1 MRQPT
6 LPLEMI
12 WLSAS
17 RNKPPCSN
25 KGVHRVYTVMG
36 VKNRPQCYFD
46 VEINRA
52 PVGRI
57 VFELFSD
64 VCPKTCKNF
73 LFLCTGEKGL
83 GKKTRKQ
90 LCYKGSTFHRIVKEF
105 MVQGG
110 DFSEGNGR
118 GGESIYGGYF
128 EDENFVLKHDREF
141 LLSMANRGRDT
152 NGSQF
157 FITTKP
163 APHLDGVHVVF
174 GQVITGFD
182 TIKEIENL
190 KTDAASRPYADVR
203 IIDCGE
209 FVPKSASHVTERKKK
224 VTAAYSSHE
233 SETSSDSSTSSKSS
247 ESETETE
254 EERERRR
261 KRKRKMR
268 NKHSK
273 RRKETRSKKRK
284 ISSNQKSHNGVG
296 EEDDKDKE
304 LNPKRQKLSVRP
316 EEIPP
321 VPENRFLLR
330 RDLPK
335 PDTEPKVQEAPST
348 HNDQKPVV
356 SKSGR
361 KIKGRGTMRYRT
373 PSKSRSHSESELD
386 EESSETPP
394 HWKEEMQRVRTYRA
408 ASLEKWTKGDKLKS
422 ESRRW
427 SDRSASPWSR
437 SWSHD
442 GYYSDDHS
450 RRKSSHSKRP
460 KKERRKIKAK
470 KKSKKL
476 KHSRRHK
483 VHKHKTKETPVPPE
497 SARSLSC
504 KTKSS
509 LEHEKKSPSS
519 VSSRHSSESAWS
531 ESSSHQSS
539 SASTASRSYS
549 RSKSRS
555 RSKGRSRSRSRSRSG
570 SRSRSRTRS
579 RSRSRSRSRCSSSS
593 NSSRSRSTSRS
604 SSKSRH
610 ERRRSTRTHFEN
622 LNQTKLDTS
631 RVAAKENEK
640 NVTLTAT
647 VEAVPAVPLSESPP
661 PSRWRPGQKPWK
673 PSYVRIQEAQ
683 AKLSE
688 TTPTLSS
695 RDSRCSREDDLS
707 PSLRKQHRSSDTRR
721 HYNSDR
727 ESDRSS
733 TSDYQKSSRSRGFS
747 SRSRSRSYSRSR
759 SRSSSRSWSPTKSPY
774 RESSYSKSSSH
785 SYESVELCVASN
797 EEKYGKIRKKNSV
810 SNKHDKNQ
818 QAISTT
824 NHANKERATGKK
836 YEKEHALLSSHC
848 SSGSDSVRYDRE
860 KGKTESKRHN
870 VSNSQTESLK
880 KNHSSKKAEGKCER
894 SSKISTREHS
904 NVKYGS
910 SNDRVQRPRKKSARN
925 KSTERKSS
933 SGSYSKD
940 EETTK
945 KVHKKAKS
953 KSETESETEQ
963 SKSSK
968 VQSGSTSEEGE
979 VVQKSDGCETEGKTS
994 SRRPDSRPEVCS
1006 AKSSASSSSEASSRQ
1021 PSVRRSSVASS
1032 SSGSA
1037 RENEKRR
1044 KKKVKHKL
1052 KSKKRSKSKGTKF
1065 KKKSEKKKV
1074 KKVPKT
1080 KEKFHW
1086 QPPLEFGEEEEEE
1099 TKTDGPGASDVKS
1112 KVRNTLP
1119 NVGRHDAEN
1128 SVVNCAAPVKV
1139 SHPGKE
1145 SAEMHE
1151 SPTSASGLKWEAES
1165 PPKQKKSDSAK
1176 AEATVAKSP
1185 GVADKPKPP
1194 NQNIRC
1200 ATPEKCTSS
1209 SSMQKSSEK
1218 EASASEAGGSKGAK
1232 SSGIKSE
1239 SDPTAEKAGQNK
1251 KEPNGAETVQPSDL
1265 NGSTTESGTRAENEL
1280 TDSNKWKP
1288 LKVLPSVPAASPI
1301 VNTEVKVEATESDN
1315 KPQGLKIE
1323 IKSKNKV
1330 KPGSL
1335 FDEVRRTARLNQRQR
1350 NQETSSEEDSPSRD
1364 SNSRS
1369 RSRSSSRGHYRS
1381 SSRDRTHSRTRS
1393 RSTSRSRSR
1402 SRSYS
1407 SSYRSRSYSR
1417 SRSRRRHSRGHSSH
1431 SSSYRSYRSHSR
1443 TYSRSR
1449 SRSLSSR
1456 RHRRSRSDSYDSYDS
1471 RSRSRSRSYHK
1482 SRRSRSWDRSY
1493 RSYRSYSRSDRS
1505 YSRHRSH
1512 SESSRY
1518 S

>member
-1 MRQPT
+1 
-6 LPLEMI
+6 
-12 WLSAS
+12 
-17 RNKPPCSN
+17 
-25 KGVHRVYTVMG
+25 MG

-141 LLSMANRGRDT
+141 LLSMANRGRNT

-209 FVPKSASHVTERKKK
+209 FVPKSASHVTERRKK
-224 VTAAYSSHE
+224 VTTSYSSHE

-247 ESETETE
+247 DSESETE
-254 EERERRR
+254 EEREKRR

-268 NKHSK
+268 SKHSK

-284 ISSNQKSHNGVG
+284 ISSHQKSHNGID
-296 EEDDKDKE
+296 EEDDKDRE
-304 LNPKRQKLSVRP
+304 SNPKRQKLSVRP

-373 PSKSRSHSESELD
+373 PSKSRSHTESELD

-422 ESRRW
+422 ESRKW

-442 GYYSDDHS
+442 GYYSDDRN
-450 RRKSSHSKRP
+450 RRKSSHYKRT

-470 KKSKKL
+470 KKSKKQ

-483 VHKHKTKETPVPPE
+483 VHKHKTKETSIPLE
-497 SARSLSC
+497 SSRSLSC

-509 LEHEKKSPSS
+509 FEHEKKSPSS
-519 VSSRHSSESAWS
+519 ASSRHSSESAWS
-531 ESSSHQSS
+531 ESSTHQSS
-539 SASTASRSYS
+539 SASTVSRSYS

-555 RSKGRSRSRSRSRSG
+555 RSKGSSRSRSRTRSRTRSR

-579 RSRSRSRSRCSSSS
+579 RSRSRSRCRSRSRSRSRCSSSS
-593 NSSRSRSTSRS
+593 ISSRSRSTSRS

-610 ERRRSTRTHFEN
+610 AQRRSTQMHFEN
-622 LNQTKLDTS
+622 LSQTKLDTS

-640 NVTLTAT
+640 NVTLTAP

-695 RDSRCSREDDLS
+695 RDSKCSRDDDLS
-707 PSLRKQHRSSDTRR
+707 PSLRKQRRNSDSRR

-733 TSDYQKSSRSRGFS
+733 TSDYRKSSRSRGFS

-759 SRSSSRSWSPTKSPY
+759 SRSSSRSRSPTKSPY
-774 RESSYSKSSSH
+774 HESSYSKSSSH
-785 SYESVELCVASN
+785 SYESIELCVPSSD
-797 EEKYGKIRKKNSV
+797 EKFDKIQKKNPV
-810 SNKHDKNQ
+810 SNKRGKDQ
-818 QAISTT
+818 QATSTA
-824 NHANKERATGKK
+824 NHANKDRETGKK
-836 YEKEHALLSSHC
+836 YEKEHNVSSSHC
-848 SSGSDSVRYDRE
+848 SSESESLEYERGKE
-860 KGKTESKRHN
+860 KVESKKHN
-870 VSNSQTESLK
+870 VSSSQAESLK
-880 KNHSSKKAEGKCER
+880 KSHSSKKGEGKCER
-894 SSKISTREHS
+894 SSKISIKEHAT
-904 NVKYGS
+904 VKYGS
-910 SNDRVQRPRKKSARN
+910 SSDRVQRPKKKSSRN
-925 KSTERKSS
+925 KSSERKPAT
-933 SGSYSKD
+933 GSYNKD
-940 EETTK
+940 GEPVK
-945 KVHKKAKS
+945 KVPKKPRL

-968 VQSGSTSEEGE
+968 LQSGTTSEEGE
-979 VVQKSDGCETEGKTS
+979 VVQKYDGGGTEGKLS
-994 SRRPDSRPEVCS
+994 NRRVNSRSEVCN
-1006 AKSSASSSSEASSRQ
+1006 AKPSGSSNSEGSSRQ

-1052 KSKKRSKSKGTKF
+1052 KSKKKSKSKSTKF

-1099 TKTDGPGASDVKS
+1099 TKTDGPGINDVKS
-1112 KVRNTLP
+1112 KVRNTLSC
-1119 NVGRHDAEN
+1119 VGRHDAGN
-1128 SVVNCAAPVKV
+1128 TITNCAASIKGSHPVK
-1139 SHPGKE
+1139 E
-1145 SAEMHE
+1145 NAELRE
-1151 SPTSASGLKWEAES
+1151 SPTSASGFKQEVEL
-1165 PPKQKKSDSAK
+1165 PPKQRKGDSTK
-1176 AEATVAKSP
+1176 AETSAAKP
-1185 GVADKPKPP
+1185 GAAEKANPQSKSVKST
-1194 NQNIRC
+1194 
-1200 ATPEKCTSS
+1200 TPDKCTSAS
-1209 SSMQKSSEK
+1209 ATRKNSEK
-1218 EASASEAGGSKGAK
+1218 EASASEAGCSKGAK
-1232 SSGIKSE
+1232 SAGIKSE
-1239 SDPTAEKAGQNK
+1239 SDNSAEKAGQNK
-1251 KEPNGAETVQPSDL
+1251 KETNGAEVVQASDI
-1265 NGSTTESGTRAENEL
+1265 NGSTMENSVRTENEP

-1288 LKVLPSVPAASPI
+1288 LKVLPSVQSASPL
-1301 VNTEVKVEATESDN
+1301 VNPEVKVEATESDG

-1364 SNSRS
+1364 SNS

-1431 SSSYRSYRSHSR
+1431 SSSYRSYRSHR
-1443 TYSRSR
+1443 TYSRSH

>member
-1 MRQPT
+1 
-6 LPLEMI
+6 
-12 WLSAS
+12 
-17 RNKPPCSN
+17 
-25 KGVHRVYTVMG
+25 MG

-73 LFLCTGEKGL
+73 HFLCTGEKGL

-105 MVQGG
+105 MIQGG

-182 TIKEIENL
+182 AIKEIENL

-224 VTAAYSSHE
+224 VAASYSSHE
-233 SETSSDSSTSSKSS
+233 STTSSDSSTSSKSS
-247 ESETETE
+247 DSDTETE
-254 EERERRR
+254 EERERKR
-261 KRKRKMR
+261 KRKRKMKT
-268 NKHSK
+268 KHSK
-273 RRKETRSKKRK
+273 RRKESKSKKRK
-284 ISSNQKSHNGVG
+284 LSSSQKSSHNGVG
-296 EEDDKDKE
+296 EEDEKDRD

-330 RDLPK
+330 RDVPK
-335 PDTEPKVQEAPST
+335 PDTEPKLQEPPST
-348 HNDQKPVV
+348 ISEQKPVV

-386 EESSETPP
+386 EETSETPP

-408 ASLEKWTKGDKLKS
+408 TSLEKWTKGDKLKS

-442 GYYSDDHS
+442 GYYSDDRR
-450 RRKSSHSKRP
+450 RRKSSRYKRP

-470 KKSKKL
+470 KKSKKQ
-476 KHSRRHK
+476 KHSRKQRGHK
-483 VHKHKTKETPVPPE
+483 YKTKEISVPSE
-497 SARSLSC
+497 SVRSSSF

-509 LEHEKKSPSS
+509 LEQEKKSPLTA
-519 VSSRHSSESAWS
+519 SSRHSSERVWS
-531 ESSSHQSS
+531 GSSSHLSS
-539 SASTASRSYS
+539 SASTVSRSYS
-549 RSKSRS
+549 RSKS
-555 RSKGRSRSRSRSRSG
+555 GSRSRSRSRSNSRTG
-570 SRSRSRTRS
+570 TRSRTRSRSRMRSRSRTSSRSRSRSRTRS
-579 RSRSRSRSRCSSSS
+579 SSSS
-593 NSSRSRSTSRS
+593 ASSRSRSTSKS
-604 SSKSRH
+604 SSKSKH
-610 ERRRSTRTHFEN
+610 KHRSTRKHFEN
-622 LNQTKLDTS
+622 LNQKKLDTP
-631 RVAAKENEK
+631 RVGSKENEK
-640 NVTLTAT
+640 IITHAAT

-695 RDSRCSREDDLS
+695 RDSKCSREDELS
-707 PSLRKQHRSSDTRR
+707 PSLRKQHRRSETRR
-721 HYNSDR
+721 HYNSDH

-733 TSDYQKSSRSRGFS
+733 TSGYQKSSRSRGFS
-747 SRSRSRSYSRSR
+747 SRSRTRSSSGSR
-759 SRSSSRSWSPTKSPY
+759 SRSSSRSRSVTKSPY
-774 RESSYSKSSSH
+774 RESSYSKSSSR
-785 SYESVELCVASN
+785 SYESEEGCVASS
-797 EEKYGKIRKKNSV
+797 EEKYGKDKKKNLV
-810 SNKHDKNQ
+810 SNKQDKEQ
-818 QAISTT
+818 QASSTT
-824 NHANKERATGKK
+824 SHISRERSTGKN
-836 YEKEHALLSSHC
+836 YESVECSVSSSQ
-848 SSGSDSVRYDRE
+848 SSSEIDSDEYERG
-860 KGKTESKRHN
+860 KGKSESKRLAA
-870 VSNSQTESLK
+870 SNSKTEFPK
-880 KNHSSKKAEGKCER
+880 KNRSSKKSEGKDEHP
-894 SSKISTREHS
+894 SKGSAKDHLNMKASTA
-904 NVKYGS
+904 
-910 SNDRVQRPRKKSARN
+910 NDQVQKPRKKSERN
-925 KSTERKSS
+925 KSSERKSA
-933 SGSYSKD
+933 SGSHSKG
-940 EETTK
+940 EKSTK
-945 KVHKKAKS
+945 KVHKRARL

-963 SKSSK
+963 SRGSK
-968 VQSGSTSEEGE
+968 VQSRSTSEEGE
-979 VVQKSDGCETEGKTS
+979 VVEKSDVGETEGKTTTGGMN
-994 SRRPDSRPEVCS
+994 SRSKVCS
-1006 AKSSASSSSEASSRQ
+1006 AKSSASSGSEVGGKPPAGRKASAS
-1021 PSVRRSSVASS
+1021 SS

-1037 RENEKRR
+1037 SESEKRR

-1052 KSKKRSKSKGTKF
+1052 KSKKRSKSKSAKF
-1065 KKKSEKKKV
+1065 KKKSEKKKI
-1074 KKVPKT
+1074 KKVQKA

-1099 TKTDGPGASDVKS
+1099 AKMDGPGAFDGKP
-1112 KVRNTLP
+1112 KVNPPKHQTP
-1119 NVGRHDAEN
+1119 PKVGSHDTETSVINCTASAKVIHPVRENAE
-1128 SVVNCAAPVKV
+1128 P
-1139 SHPGKE
+1139 
-1145 SAEMHE
+1145 HE
-1151 SPTSASGLKWEAES
+1151 SSPVTSSHQKEVEPQPRQKGDLLKTEAAAE
-1165 PPKQKKSDSAK
+1165 KAK
-1176 AEATVAKSP
+1176 APHQSVKGS
-1185 GVADKPKPP
+1185 
-1194 NQNIRC
+1194 
-1200 ATPEKCTSS
+1200 TPEKCISIS
-1209 SSMQKSSEK
+1209 LAPKGSE
-1218 EASASEAGGSKGAK
+1218 EASLSGAGNCKGAK
-1232 SSGIKSE
+1232 GSGVKPESSVLV
-1239 SDPTAEKAGQNK
+1239 EKGEPNK
-1251 KEPNGAETVQPSDL
+1251 TGKNGAESAQPPDI
-1265 NGSTTESGTRAENEL
+1265 NGNTTESSTKTESEL

-1288 LKVLPSVPAASPI
+1288 LKVLPSVPAACSV
-1301 VNTEVKVEATESDN
+1301 VNTEVKVETTEPDN

-1350 NQETSSEEDSPSRD
+1350 NQESSSEEDSLSRD

-1369 RSRSSSRGHYRS
+1369 RSRSTSRGHYRS

-1393 RSTSRSRSR
+1393 RSSSRSRSR

-1407 SSYRSRSYSR
+1407 SSY
-1417 SRSRRRHSRGHSSH
+1417 
-1431 SSSYRSYRSHSR
+1431 SR
-1443 TYSRSR
+1443 TYSHSR
-1449 SRSLSSR
+1449 SRSLSSS

-1471 RSRSRSRSYHK
+1471 RSRSRSRSRSYHK
-1482 SRRSRSWDRSY
+1482 SRRSRSRDRSY

-1505 YSRHRSH
+1505 YSHHRSH

>member
-1 MRQPT
+1 
-6 LPLEMI
+6 
-12 WLSAS
+12 
-17 RNKPPCSN
+17 
-25 KGVHRVYTVMG
+25 MG

-73 LFLCTGEKGL
+73 HFLCTGEKGL

-105 MVQGG
+105 MIQGG

-182 TIKEIENL
+182 AIKEIENL

-224 VTAAYSSHE
+224 VAISYSSHE
-233 SETSSDSSTSSKSS
+233 STSSSDSSTSSKFSDS
-247 ESETETE
+247 DTETE
-254 EERERRR
+254 EERDRKR
-261 KRKRKMR
+261 KRKRKMKT
-268 NKHSK
+268 KHSK
-273 RRKETRSKKRK
+273 RRRESKSKKRK
-284 ISSNQKSHNGVG
+284 LSSSQKSHNGVG
-296 EEDDKDKE
+296 EEDEKDKD

-330 RDLPK
+330 RDVPK
-335 PDTEPKVQEAPST
+335 PDTEPKLQEPPST
-348 HNDQKPVV
+348 ISEQKPVV

-361 KIKGRGTMRYRT
+361 KIKGRGTMRYHT

-386 EESSETPP
+386 EETSETPP

-408 ASLEKWTKGDKLKS
+408 TSLEKWTKGDKLKS

-442 GYYSDDHS
+442 GYYSDDRR
-450 RRKSSHSKRP
+450 RRKSSRYKRP

-470 KKSKKL
+470 KKSKKQ
-476 KHSRRHK
+476 KHSRKQKGHK
-483 VHKHKTKETPVPPE
+483 YKAKETSVPSE
-497 SARSLSC
+497 SVRSSSF

-509 LEHEKKSPSS
+509 LEQEKKSPLTA
-519 VSSRHSSESAWS
+519 SSRHSSERVWS
-531 ESSSHQSS
+531 GSSSHLSS

-549 RSKSRS
+549 RSKSE
-555 RSKGRSRSRSRSRSG
+555 SRSRSRSRSHSRTG
-570 SRSRSRTRS
+570 TRSRTRSRTRTRSRSRTSSLSRSRSRTRS
-579 RSRSRSRSRCSSSS
+579 SSSS
-593 NSSRSRSTSRS
+593 ASSRSRSTSKS
-604 SSKSRH
+604 SSKSKH
-610 ERRRSTRTHFEN
+610 KQRSSRKHFEN
-622 LNQTKLDTS
+622 LNQKKLDTP
-631 RVAAKENEK
+631 RVGSKENEK
-640 NVTLTAT
+640 IITHAAT

-695 RDSRCSREDDLS
+695 RDSKCSREDELS
-707 PSLRKQHRSSDTRR
+707 PSLRKQHRSSETRR
-721 HYNSDR
+721 HYNSDH

-733 TSDYQKSSRSRGFS
+733 TSGYQKSSRSRGFS
-747 SRSRSRSYSRSR
+747 SRSRTRSSGSR
-759 SRSSSRSWSPTKSPY
+759 SRSSSRSRSVTKSPY
-774 RESSYSKSSSH
+774 RESSYSKSSSR
-785 SYESVELCVASN
+785 SYESEEGCVASS
-797 EEKYGKIRKKNSV
+797 EEKYGKVKKKNLV
-810 SNKHDKNQ
+810 SNKQDKEQ
-818 QAISTT
+818 QASCATSHISR
-824 NHANKERATGKK
+824 ERSTGKK
-836 YEKEHALLSSHC
+836 YESVECSVSSSQ
-848 SSGSDSVRYDRE
+848 SSSEIDSDEYERG
-860 KGKTESKRHN
+860 KGKSESKRLAA
-870 VSNSQTESLK
+870 SNSKTELPK
-880 KNHSSKKAEGKCER
+880 KNRSSKKSEGKDEHPSKGSAKDHLNMKASTANDQVQKPRKNSER
-894 SSKISTREHS
+894 SK
-904 NVKYGS
+904 S
-910 SNDRVQRPRKKSARN
+910 S
-925 KSTERKSS
+925 ERKSAA
-933 SGSYSKD
+933 GSHSKA
-940 EETTK
+940 EKSTK
-945 KVHKKAKS
+945 KVHKRARL
-953 KSETESETEQ
+953 KSETQSETEQ
-963 SKSSK
+963 SRGSK
-968 VQSGSTSEEGE
+968 VQSRSTSEEGE
-979 VVQKSDGCETEGKTS
+979 VVEKSDVGETEGKTTTGGLN
-994 SRRPDSRPEVCS
+994 SRSKICS
-1006 AKSSASSSSEASSRQ
+1006 AKSSASSGSEAGGNQ
-1021 PSVRRSSVASS
+1021 PAGRKASASSS

-1037 RENEKRR
+1037 SESEKRR

-1052 KSKKRSKSKGTKF
+1052 KNKKRSKSKSAKF
-1065 KKKSEKKKV
+1065 KKKSEKKKI
-1074 KKVPKT
+1074 KKVQKA

-1099 TKTDGPGASDVKS
+1099 AKTDGPGAFDGKP
-1112 KVRNTLP
+1112 KVNPPKHQTP
-1119 NVGRHDAEN
+1119 PKVGSHDTEP
-1128 SVVNCAAPVKV
+1128 SVINCTASAKVIHPVKQNAEPQESSPV
-1139 SHPGKE
+1139 TSSHQKE
-1145 SAEMHE
+1145 VE
-1151 SPTSASGLKWEAES
+1151 SQ
-1165 PPKQKKSDSAK
+1165 PKQKGDPLKTEAAVAK
-1176 AEATVAKSP
+1176 APSAAEKAKDPLQS
-1185 GVADKPKPP
+1185 V
-1194 NQNIRC
+1194 RSS
-1200 ATPEKCTSS
+1200 TPEKCISIS
-1209 SSMQKSSEK
+1209 LAPKGGE
-1218 EASASEAGGSKGAK
+1218 EASLSGAGDCKGAK
-1232 SSGIKSE
+1232 GSGVKPESSVPAEKSE
-1239 SDPTAEKAGQNK
+1239 LNKTEKNDT
-1251 KEPNGAETVQPSDL
+1251 EPAQPADI
-1265 NGSTTESGTRAENEL
+1265 NENTTESSTRTENEL

-1288 LKVLPSVPAASPI
+1288 LKVLPNVPAACSV
-1301 VNTEVKVEATESDN
+1301 VNTEVKVETTEPDN

-1350 NQETSSEEDSPSRD
+1350 NQESSSEEDSLSRD

-1369 RSRSSSRGHYRS
+1369 RSRSTSRGHYRS

-1393 RSTSRSRSR
+1393 RSSSRSRSH

-1417 SRSRRRHSRGHSSH
+1417 SRSRRRHSRDHSSH
-1431 SSSYRSYRSHSR
+1431 SSSYRSYPSHSR
-1443 TYSRSR
+1443 TYSHSR
-1449 SRSLSSR
+1449 SRSLSSS

-1471 RSRSRSRSYHK
+1471 RSRSRSRSRSYHK
-1482 SRRSRSWDRSY
+1482 SRRSSRDRSY

-1505 YSRHRSH
+1505 YSHHRSH

>member
-1 MRQPT
+1 
-6 LPLEMI
+6 
-12 WLSAS
+12 
-17 RNKPPCSN
+17 
-25 KGVHRVYTVMG
+25 MG

-73 LFLCTGEKGL
+73 HFLCTGEKGL

-105 MVQGG
+105 MIQGG

-182 TIKEIENL
+182 AIKEIENL

-224 VTAAYSSHE
+224 VTISYSSHE
-233 SETSSDSSTSSKSS
+233 SATSSDSSTSSKSS
-247 ESETETE
+247 DSETETE

-261 KRKRKMR
+261 KRKRKMKT
-268 NKHSK
+268 KHSK
-273 RRKETRSKKRK
+273 RRRETRSKKRK
-284 ISSNQKSHNGVG
+284 VSSSQKSNHNGVD
-296 EEDDKDKE
+296 EEDEKDRD

-330 RDLPK
+330 RDVPK
-335 PDTEPKVQEAPST
+335 PDTEPKLQEPPST
-348 HNDQKPVV
+348 VSEQKPVV

-386 EESSETPP
+386 EETSETPP

-442 GYYSDDHS
+442 GYYSDDRR
-450 RRKSSHSKRP
+450 RRKSSRYKRP

-470 KKSKKL
+470 KKSKKQ
-476 KHSRRHK
+476 KHSKRQK
-483 VHKHKTKETPVPPE
+483 SHKHKTKEISVPSE
-497 SARSLSC
+497 SVRSSSF

-509 LEHEKKSPSS
+509 LEHEKKSPLTA
-519 VSSRHSSESAWS
+519 SSRHSSERVWS
-531 ESSSHQSS
+531 GSSSHLSS
-539 SASTASRSYS
+539 SGSTASRSCS
-549 RSKSRS
+549 RSKSGSRS
-555 RSKGRSRSRSRSRSG
+555 RSRSHSRTRTRSRSRSG
-570 SRSRSRTRS
+570 SRSRTSSRS
-579 RSRSRSRSRCSSSS
+579 RSRSRSRSSSSS
-593 NSSRSRSTSRS
+593 ISSRSRSTSKS
-604 SSKSRH
+604 SSKSKHKRK
-610 ERRRSTRTHFEN
+610 RSSRPHFEN
-622 LNQTKLDTS
+622 LNQKKLDTS
-631 RVAAKENEK
+631 RVGSKENEK
-640 NVTLTAT
+640 IVTHAAA

-695 RDSRCSREDDLS
+695 RDSKCSREDDLS
-707 PSLRKQHRSSDTRR
+707 PSLRKQHRNSETRR
-721 HYNSDR
+721 HYNSDH
-727 ESDRSS
+727 ESNRSS
-733 TSDYQKSSRSRGFS
+733 TSGYQKSSRSRGFS
-747 SRSRSRSYSRSR
+747 SRSRTRSSSGSR
-759 SRSSSRSWSPTKSPY
+759 SRSSSRSRSVTKSPY
-774 RESSYSKSSSH
+774 CESSYSKSSSH
-785 SYESVELCVASN
+785 SYESEEACVASS
-797 EEKYGKIRKKNSV
+797 EEKYGKIKKKNSV
-810 SNKHDKNQ
+810 SSKQD
-818 QAISTT
+818 
-824 NHANKERATGKK
+824 KERQASSAASNASKERNTGKK
-836 YEKEHALLSSHC
+836 YESIERSVSSSHC
-848 SSGSDSVRYDRE
+848 SSESDSDEYERE
-860 KGKTESKRHN
+860 RGKSESKRLV
-870 VSNSQTESLK
+870 VSNSKTEFPK
-880 KNHSSKKAEGKCER
+880 KNRSSKKSEGKSDR
-894 SSKISTREHS
+894 SSKSSAKDHL
-904 NVKYGS
+904 NVKAIS
-910 SNDRVQRPRKKSARN
+910 ADDQVQKSRKKSVRN
-925 KSTERKSS
+925 KSSERKSA
-933 SGSYSKD
+933 SGSQSKG
-940 EETTK
+940 EKSTK
-945 KVHKKAKS
+945 KVHKKARL
-953 KSETESETEQ
+953 KSETESETER
-963 SKSSK
+963 SRNSK

-979 VVQKSDGCETEGKTS
+979 LVQKSDVGETEGKAS
-994 SRRPDSRPEVCS
+994 GGGMNSRSEVCS
-1006 AKSSASSSSEASSRQ
+1006 AKSSASSGSEVGGKQ
-1021 PSVRRSSVASS
+1021 PSGRKASVSSS

-1037 RENEKRR
+1037 SESEKRR

-1052 KSKKRSKSKGTKF
+1052 KSKKKSRSKSAKF

-1074 KKVPKT
+1074 KKVQKT

-1099 TKTDGPGASDVKS
+1099 TKTDGPGTLDGKS
-1112 KVRNTLP
+1112 KVRTTP
-1119 NVGRHDAEN
+1119 PKVGSHDTETN
-1128 SVVNCAAPVKV
+1128 VVNCTASIKV
-1139 SHPGKE
+1139 SHTVKE
-1145 SAEMHE
+1145 NTEPHE
-1151 SPTSASGLKWEAES
+1151 APPVTSSHRKEVES
-1165 PPKQKKSDSAK
+1165 QPKQKGDSVK
-1176 AEATVAKSP
+1176 AEATVAKAP
-1185 GVADKPKPP
+1185 GAAEKARTPH
-1194 NQNIRC
+1194 QNVRSS
-1200 ATPEKCTSS
+1200 TPEKCTSVPVA
-1209 SSMQKSSEK
+1209 QKGSE
-1218 EASASEAGGSKGAK
+1218 EASLSGAGDCKGAK
-1232 SSGIKSE
+1232 GTGVKSDSSVS
-1239 SDPTAEKAGQNK
+1239 AEKGEQNK
-1251 KEPNGAETVQPSDL
+1251 NEKNGAESAQPPDV
-1265 NGSTTESGTRAENEL
+1265 NGNATEGSTKTENEL

-1288 LKVLPSVPAASPI
+1288 LKVLPNVPTASPV
-1301 VNTEVKVEATESDN
+1301 VNTEVKVEAAESDN

-1350 NQETSSEEDSPSRD
+1350 NQETSSEEDSLSRD

-1369 RSRSSSRGHYRS
+1369 RSRSTSRGHYRS

-1393 RSTSRSRSR
+1393 RSSSRSRSR

-1417 SRSRRRHSRGHSSH
+1417 SRSRRRHSRDHSSH
-1431 SSSYRSYRSHSR
+1431 SSSYRSYRSHR

-1449 SRSLSSR
+1449 SRSPSSS

-1471 RSRSRSRSYHK
+1471 RSRSRSRSRSYHK
-1482 SRRSRSWDRSY
+1482 SRRSRSRDRSY
-1493 RSYRSYSRSDRS
+1493 RSYRSYSRATGVILPP
-1505 YSRHRSH
+1505 
-1512 SESSRY
+1512 SEPQRE
-1518 S
+1518 

>member
-1 MRQPT
+1 
-6 LPLEMI
+6 
-12 WLSAS
+12 
-17 RNKPPCSN
+17 
-25 KGVHRVYTVMG
+25 MG
-36 VKNRPQCYFD
+36 LKNRPQCYFD

-73 LFLCTGEKGL
+73 HFLCTGEKGL

-105 MVQGG
+105 MIQGG

-182 TIKEIENL
+182 AIKEIENL

-224 VTAAYSSHE
+224 VMISYSSHE
-233 SETSSDSSTSSKSS
+233 SATSSDPSTSSKSS
-247 ESETETE
+247 DSESETE

-261 KRKRKMR
+261 KRKRKMKT
-268 NKHSK
+268 KHSK
-273 RRKETRSKKRK
+273 RRREAKSKKRK
-284 ISSNQKSHNGVG
+284 SSSSQKSSHNGMG
-296 EEDDKDKE
+296 EEDEKDKD

-330 RDLPK
+330 RDVPK
-335 PDTEPKVQEAPST
+335 PEAEPKLQEPPST
-348 HNDQKPVV
+348 VSEQKPVV

-373 PSKSRSHSESELD
+373 PSKSRSRSESEQD
-386 EESSETPP
+386 EETSETPP

-422 ESRRW
+422 ESRQW

-442 GYYSDDHS
+442 GYYSDDRR
-450 RRKSSHSKRP
+450 RRKSSHNKRS
-460 KKERRKIKAK
+460 KKERRKIKVK
-470 KKSKKL
+470 KKSKKQ
-476 KHSRRHK
+476 KHSRRQRG
-483 VHKHKTKETPVPPE
+483 HKHKTKEISAPSE
-497 SARSLSC
+497 SVRSSSF

-509 LEHEKKSPSS
+509 LEHEKKSPLTT
-519 VSSRHSSESAWS
+519 SSRHSSERVWS
-531 ESSSHQSS
+531 GSSTRLSS

-555 RSKGRSRSRSRSRSG
+555 RSH
-570 SRSRSRTRS
+570 SRTRTRSMS
-579 RSRSRSRSRCSSSS
+579 RSRSRSRSRTRTRSRTRSSSS
-593 NSSRSRSTSRS
+593 SASSRSRSTSRS
-604 SSKSRH
+604 SSKSKH
-610 ERRRSTRTHFEN
+610 HQRSSRTHFEN
-622 LNQTKLDTS
+622 LNQKKLDTS
-631 RVAAKENEK
+631 RVGLKESEK
-640 NVTLTAT
+640 IVTHTAP

-695 RDSRCSREDDLS
+695 RDSKCSREDDLS
-707 PSLRKQHRSSDTRR
+707 PSLQKQHWTSETRR
-721 HYNSDR
+721 HYSSDH
-727 ESDRSS
+727 ESNGSS
-733 TSDYQKSSRSRGFS
+733 TSGYQHSSRSRGFS
-747 SRSRSRSYSRSR
+747 SRSRTRSSSGSRSGSSSRSR
-759 SRSSSRSWSPTKSPY
+759 SVTKSPY
-774 RESSYSKSSSH
+774 HESSYSKSSSR
-785 SYESVELCVASN
+785 SYESEEGCVASS
-797 EEKYGKIRKKNSV
+797 EEKYEKVRKKNSV
-810 SNKHDKNQ
+810 SDKP
-818 QAISTT
+818 A
-824 NHANKERATGKK
+824 KEQHESAVASNTRKEHKSGKK
-836 YEKEHALLSSHC
+836 HERIECSGSSSHC
-848 SSGSDSVRYDRE
+848 SSESDSDGYKRKRV
-860 KGKTESKRHN
+860 KSESKSRS
-870 VSNSQTESLK
+870 VSNSKAEFPTKSHSR
-880 KNHSSKKAEGKCER
+880 KNSEGKYDCSSKGSAKDYV
-894 SSKISTREHS
+894 
-904 NVKYGS
+904 NVKGS
-910 SNDRVQRPRKKSARN
+910 LSSDQVEKTRRTSGQS
-925 KSTERKSS
+925 KSTERKSI
-933 SGSYSKD
+933 SGSRGKAEKS
-940 EETTK
+940 TK
-945 KVHKKAKS
+945 RVHKL

-963 SKSSK
+963 SWASK
-968 VQSGSTSEEGE
+968 VQSRSASEEGE
-979 VVQKSDGCETEGKTS
+979 VVQKSDVGETEGKPS
-994 SRRPDSRPEVCS
+994 GRGVVPRSEVCS
-1006 AKSSASSSSEASSRQ
+1006 VKSSGSSGSEVGGRQAEGRRASVSSSSSRSAS
-1021 PSVRRSSVASS
+1021 
-1032 SSGSA
+1032 
-1037 RENEKRR
+1037 ENEKRR
-1044 KKKVKHKL
+1044 KKKEKHKL
-1052 KSKKRSKSKGTKF
+1052 KSKKKSKSKSSKF
-1065 KKKSEKKKV
+1065 KKKKV
-1074 KKVPKT
+1074 KKVQKM

-1099 TKTDGPGASDVKS
+1099 TKTDGPGSFDGKS
-1112 KVRNTLP
+1112 KVKNTP
-1119 NVGRHDAEN
+1119 PKVEDQHT
-1128 SVVNCAAPVKV
+1128 APSIVSCSASLKV
-1139 SHPGKE
+1139 SHPDKE
-1145 SAEMHE
+1145 SAEPRE
-1151 SPTSASGLKWEAES
+1151 SAPAISGNRREAES
-1165 PPKQKKSDSAK
+1165 QPKQKGDSSKTEAAGAK
-1176 AEATVAKSP
+1176 LPGEAAEKAKTPHPNVRAT
-1185 GVADKPKPP
+1185 
-1194 NQNIRC
+1194 
-1200 ATPEKCTSS
+1200 TPEKRTSTS
-1209 SSMQKSSEK
+1209 VAQKGFEETSLPSN
-1218 EASASEAGGSKGAK
+1218 AGDCRAAKGT
-1232 SSGIKSE
+1232 GVKSE
-1239 SDPTAEKAGQNK
+1239 RSTSVEKGEQNK
-1251 KEPNGAETVQPSDL
+1251 NEKNGAESTQPPDV
-1265 NGSTTESGTRAENEL
+1265 NGNATESSLKTENEL

-1288 LKVLPSVPAASPI
+1288 LKVLPNVPTVSPA

-1350 NQETSSEEDSPSRD
+1350 NQETSSEDESLSRD

-1369 RSRSSSRGHYRS
+1369 HSRSTSRGHYRS

-1393 RSTSRSRSR
+1393 RSSSRSRRR

-1407 SSYRSRSYSR
+1407 SSYRSRRYCR
-1417 SRSRRRHSRGHSSH
+1417 SRSRRRYSRDHSSH
-1431 SSSYRSYRSHSR
+1431 SSSYRSHRMYSH
-1443 TYSRSR
+1443 SRSR
-1449 SRSLSSR
+1449 SPSSSH
-1456 RHRRSRSDSYDSYDS
+1456 HRRSRSDSYNSYES

-1482 SRRSRSWDRSY
+1482 SRRSRSY